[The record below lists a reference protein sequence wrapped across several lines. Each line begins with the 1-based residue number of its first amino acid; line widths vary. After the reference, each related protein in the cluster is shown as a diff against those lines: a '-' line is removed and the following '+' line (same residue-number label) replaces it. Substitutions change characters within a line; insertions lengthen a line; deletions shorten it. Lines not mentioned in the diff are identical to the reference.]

1 MKKILIVIILILYS
15 VSSIWAKNSQKG
27 ESQKPNILLIFTDDQ
42 QWNSIQALGNKNIH
56 TPNMDRM
63 VEGAVVFRNAYCFGG
78 NSGAVCIP
86 SRNMLMSGR
95 NFFRFDADV
104 LRMKANGEKPRK
116 AHYTNPDWPTIPKS
130 MREAGYET
138 YFREKSG
145 SANNPVVRTQFD
157 HFKDIH
163 QVNALRTGRPAQG
176 IIDDAIQFLTTER
189 NPEKPFFMYLGIPA
203 PHDPRWS
210 LKQFRDMY
218 DEEKMP
224 LPENYLP
231 QHPWDIGSMT
241 IRDECLEKWPRTEDA
256 IRRHVFDY
264 YSVITAMDFDFGRL
278 LDIMEE
284 KGLDENTILVF
295 TSDQGLAV
303 GQHGLMGK
311 QNIYE
316 GTMKVPF
323 LVKGPGIEK
332 GNSDAFIYIHDI
344 FPTLCNWAKIAV
356 PEGLDGISFHTIL
369 NKKEH
374 KTRENLM
381 LAYMDF
387 QRSVRDERWKLIRFP
402 KIDKTMLF
410 DLKTDPFETNNLA
423 ENPEYSNK
431 IAELIEKLE
440 EEGKA
445 QGDTVNLFPGN
456 YAPAKFIAPTKK
468 LPTAFPAGGLA
479 PEDPAYK
486 ENNLKQ

>member
-1 MKKILIVIILILYS
+1 MKTIVLLIIISFLFVRCTS
-15 VSSIWAKNSQKG
+15 TNSQTDIP
-27 ESQKPNILLIFTDDQ
+27 EKPNIILIFTDDQ
-42 QWNSIQALGNKNIH
+42 QWNTINALGNKNIH

-63 VEGAVVFRNAYCFGG
+63 VEGAVVFNNAYCFGG

-95 NFFRFDADV
+95 TFFRFEEDC
-104 LRMKANGEKPRK
+104 LRMKASGEKPRK
-116 AHYTNPDWPTIPKS
+116 VHYTNPDWATIPKS
-130 MREAGYET
+130 MKEAGYET

-157 HFKDIH
+157 HYADIH
-163 QVNALRTGRPAQG
+163 QVNALKTGRPAQG
-176 IIDDAIQFLTTER
+176 IINDAIQFLTEER

-210 LKQFRDMY
+210 LKEFRDMY
-218 DEEKMP
+218 DVEKMP

-231 QHPWDIGSMT
+231 VHPWDIGSMT
-241 IRDECLEKWPRTEDA
+241 IRDESLEKWPRTEDA

-264 YSVITAMDFDFGRL
+264 YSIITAMDFDFGRL
-278 LDIMEE
+278 LDLMEE
-284 KGLDENTILVF
+284 QGLNENTILVF

-332 GNSDAFIYIHDI
+332 GNSDAFIYLHDI
-344 FPTLCNWAKIAV
+344 FPTLCDWAKIPV
-356 PEGLDGISFHTIL
+356 PEGLDGISFNNIL
-369 NKKEH
+369 KNKEEKI
-374 KTRENLM
+374 RDNIM

-410 DLKTDPFETNNLA
+410 DLKADPYETNNLA
-423 ENPEYSNK
+423 DNPEYSEK
-431 IAELIEKLE
+431 ITALIQKLDE
-440 EEGKA
+440 ERKA
-445 QGDTVNLFPGN
+445 AGDKIDLFSGN
-456 YAPAKFIAPTKK
+456 YSPAEFVAPKEK
-468 LPTAFPAGGLA
+468 LPTAYPAGGVA
-479 PEDPAYK
+479 PEDPSYVK
-486 ENNLKQ
+486 PKK